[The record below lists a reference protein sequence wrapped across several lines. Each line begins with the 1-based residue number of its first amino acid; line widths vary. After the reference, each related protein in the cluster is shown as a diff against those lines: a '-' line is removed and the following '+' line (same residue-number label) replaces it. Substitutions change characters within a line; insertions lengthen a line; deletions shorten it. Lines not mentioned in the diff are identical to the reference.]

1 MVRNHFIILNTKMSR
16 FPLQP
21 VNPCNCMTK
30 SKTVLRNCT
39 TDTWLCPFAVFLNSV
54 SITIQFQAVVT
65 HPNKKPAVGVR
76 VLMAA
81 NFTRG
86 KDKSME
92 VNQKFDR
99 DDPNSMGHTDLNGE
113 VDFAINTQSNYHLII
128 IKVQKKIRLFV
139 CKKRFWVFVVA
150 DTVRPF

>member
-1 MVRNHFIILNTKMSR
+1 
-16 FPLQP
+16 
-21 VNPCNCMTK
+21 
-30 SKTVLRNCT
+30 
-39 TDTWLCPFAVFLNSV
+39 
-54 SITIQFQAVVT
+54 
-65 HPNKKPAVGVR
+65 
-76 VLMAA
+76 MAA

-128 IKVQKKIRLFV
+128 IKVQKKTRLFLS
-139 CKKRFWVFVVA
+139 KKRFWVFVVA
-150 DTVRPF
+150 DRVRRFYATHFNHKWGLFPFDYIVSIDGTICVC

>member
-1 MVRNHFIILNTKMSR
+1 MSR

-21 VNPCNCMTK
+21 VNPCNCMKK
-30 SKTVLRNCT
+30 SKTLLGNGT
-39 TDTWLCPFAVFLNSV
+39 TDTWLCSFAVCLNSI
-54 SITIQFQAVVT
+54 STTIQFQVVVT

-113 VDFAINTQSNYHLII
+113 VDFVINTQSNYHLII
-128 IKVQKKIRLFV
+128 IKVQKKTRLFV

-150 DTVRPF
+150 DTVRRF